1 MLYMISSR
9 SVTDGV
15 SLSVIKSKLVYSTL
29 IFVEN
34 ILTLIRQLT

>member
-15 SLSVIKSKLVYSTL
+15 SLSVIKSKMVYNST
-29 IFVEN
+29 N
-34 ILTLIRQLT
+34 IGPLQQKGR